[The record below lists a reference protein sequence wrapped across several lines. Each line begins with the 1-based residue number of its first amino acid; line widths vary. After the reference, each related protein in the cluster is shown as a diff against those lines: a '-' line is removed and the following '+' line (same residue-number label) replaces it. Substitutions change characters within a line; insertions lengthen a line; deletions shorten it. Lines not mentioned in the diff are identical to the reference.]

1 MKPVLWIVSPC
12 YNSTDVLPDT
22 VPRFLKKLG
31 DLVACGSISE
41 ESRLLLLDDGSRDGT
56 WDMILRFRSE
66 NARIAAVKLAHNSG
80 EQNAYLAGLFVAADH
95 ADVIVSMD
103 CDLQDDLEILDDM
116 LRHYADGC
124 DIVYGVRSDR
134 SADTPLYRFLSGG
147 FYKVMKLCK
156 TELVEQNSQYRAM
169 SKRAVKMLQ
178 EFGENEVFLP
188 ALVPLLGLK
197 SAVVPYVRQE
207 RPAGDSGYSF
217 GRLFRLAFSA
227 IKSYS
232 FAPVG
237 IITALAL
244 LSAVIT
250 AVCFIVFAVVS
261 LRSGEFDR
269 FSLLMTSVWGIGTF
283 LLASARL
290 IAGYLCSVCRETKK
304 RPRYQID
311 ISLLD

>member
-22 VPRFLKKLG
+22 VPRFLKKL
-31 DLVACGSISE
+31 DSLVAGGSISE
-41 ESRLLLLDDGSRDGT
+41 KSRLLLLDDGSRDGT
-56 WDMILRFRSE
+56 WDMILKFRAE
-66 NARIAAVKLAHNSG
+66 DARIAAVKLAHNSG
-80 EQNAYLAGLFVAADH
+80 EQNAYLAGLFTAADN

-134 SADTPLYRFLSGG
+134 RADTPLYRFLSTG

-169 SKRAVKMLQ
+169 SKKAVTMLR
-178 EFGENEVFLP
+178 EYDEREVFLP

-207 RPAGDSGYSF
+207 RPAGESGYSF

-227 IKSYS
+227 IRAYS

-237 IITALAL
+237 IITALSL
-244 LSAVIT
+244 LSSVIA
-250 AVCFIVFAVVS
+250 AVCFIVFAVLS
-261 LRSGEFDR
+261 LHRGECAEFP
-269 FSLLMTSVWGIGTF
+269 LLMTSVWVLGTF
-283 LLASARL
+283 LLVSARL
-290 IAGYLCSVCRETKK
+290 IAGYLSSVCRETKK